1 MAKIKKNVKATCLH
15 VKGGEIELREFNG
28 GLTLRADPLDGR
40 TKPVE
45 LELTAQEV
53 EELRN
58 VFNRFLGVRSDLLD
72 VTPTVYCGRN
82 AQEWRALYIEEL
94 IKEHGL

>member
-1 MAKIKKNVKATCLH
+1 MAKVKKNVKATCLH
-15 VKGGEIELREFNG
+15 VKGGEIDLREFNG
-28 GLTLRADPLDGR
+28 GLTLRVDPLDGR

-45 LELTAQEV
+45 LELTVHEV

-58 VFNRFLGVRSDLLD
+58 ILNRFLGVRSDLVE

-94 IKEHGL
+94 MKEQGL

>member
-1 MAKIKKNVKATCLH
+1 VAKINKKVKAACMH
-15 VKGGEIELREFNG
+15 VKGGEIELREVGG
-28 GLTLRADPLDGR
+28 GLTLRVDPLDGR

-45 LELTAQEV
+45 LEFTGTEV
-53 EELRN
+53 ESLRN
-58 VFNRFLGVRSDLLD
+58 VLNRFLAVRSDLVN

-94 IKEHGL
+94 MKQERI

>member
-15 VKGGEIELREFNG
+15 VKGGEIDLREFNG
-28 GLTLRADPLDGR
+28 GLTLCVDSLDGR

-45 LELTAQEV
+45 LELTAHEV

-58 VFNRFLGVRSDLLD
+58 VFNRFLGGRNDLMN

-94 IKEHGL
+94 MKQERI